1 MCYVLQSRPQSS
13 PDSRTEIKMEK
24 VIKHFQK
31 SDPILYALI
40 KDAKKLKVPIRSH
53 NFFSDL
59 CEAIINQQLS
69 DKAAAI
75 IFSKFKN
82 LFPKGNI
89 TAEKLAK
96 IPDKK
101 IRDVGTSWKKVEFM
115 KNLAEKVV
123 KREIDLGKFEELE
136 NESVIAEL
144 TKLHGIGRWTAEMF
158 LMFSLGRQDVFSAG
172 DLGLRRAI
180 QKLYKLRKEPT
191 LKQIEKLSSKWSPY
205 RTYAA
210 LILWKSVD

>member
-1 MCYVLQSRPQSS
+1 MNNQ
-13 PDSRTEIKMEK
+13 I
-24 VIKHFQK
+24 IKHFK
-31 SDPILYALI
+31 RADPILHAI
-40 KDAKKLKVPIRSH
+40 IDKIDPLKPLSKSN

-69 DKAAAI
+69 DKAART
-75 IFSKFKN
+75 IFNRFKK
-82 LFPKGNI
+82 LFPKEII
-89 TAEKLAK
+89 TAEKLQK

-101 IRDVGTSWKKVEFM
+101 IRDIGTSWKKVDFM

-123 KREIDLGKFEELE
+123 KAEINLEKLEELE
-136 NESVIAEL
+136 NEMIITQL

-158 LMFSLGRQDVFSAG
+158 LMFSLGREDVFSAG
-172 DLGLRRAI
+172 DLGLRRAM

-191 LKQIEKLSSKWSPY
+191 LAQIEKISAKWSPY

-210 LILWKSVD
+210 LILWRSVD